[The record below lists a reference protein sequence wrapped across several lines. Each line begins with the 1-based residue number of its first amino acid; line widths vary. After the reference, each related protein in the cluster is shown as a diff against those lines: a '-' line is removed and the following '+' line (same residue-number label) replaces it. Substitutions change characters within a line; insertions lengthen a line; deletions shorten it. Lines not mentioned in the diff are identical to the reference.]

1 MNENRKTISEVLF
14 IKEKFKDNLGMSL
27 AVGLITAIW
36 FFLADIIGVHPW
48 AGFLGWS
55 IFFFAGADVEA
66 AKKTLPPIIIGP
78 LLAYLTV
85 YGQAVFGSSVM
96 MVAFIAFLLGFII
109 TILQVFTL
117 FEVAGATFVS
127 ANVYFA
133 SMSLYHSIVGVALG
147 LILGLVSVKLSAL
160 FDELILGKDDK

>member
-1 MNENRKTISEVLF
+1 MLF
-14 IKEKFKDNLGMSL
+14 IKEKLQLNLGMSL

-36 FFLADIIGVHPW
+36 FFLAGVINIQPW

-66 AKKTLPPIIIGP
+66 AKKTLPSIIIGP
-78 LLAYLTV
+78 ILAYLTV
-85 YGQAVFGSSVM
+85 HGQTAFGNSVL
-96 MVAFIAFLLGFII
+96 MVAFIAFLLGFVI

-133 SMSLYHSIVGVALG
+133 SMSLYDSIIGVALG
-147 LILGLVSVKLSAL
+147 LILGLVSVKLSGL
-160 FDELILGKDDK
+160 LDDMILKKE